1 MRVVLYLGLNLFQGL
16 RRKGDIAM
24 VIMFCGL
31 CVTKILFLICQS
43 WNLSKTCTEQQFF
56 SSPLSVCVCV
66 CVIAVKSDLQ

>member
-24 VIMFCGL
+24 VVMFCGL

-43 WNLSKTCTEQQFF
+43 WNLSKACTEQQFF
-56 SSPLSVCVCV
+56 FIAFERVCVCV
-66 CVIAVKSDLQ
+66 CVCVCV